1 MYEESILVLIC
12 TGGVFEQED
21 SPAELTLKVP
31 SALELAMH
39 VDLFKK
45 VTGT

>member
-1 MYEESILVLIC
+1 MYRVSILALIC

-21 SPAELTLKVP
+21 SPAELTVEGP
-31 SALELAMH
+31 SELELAMH

-45 VTGT
+45 ITGI

>member
-1 MYEESILVLIC
+1 MVEVSILALMC

-21 SPAELTLKVP
+21 GPAELTLEGP

-39 VDLFKK
+39 LDLFKK
-45 VTGT
+45 VTGI